1 MNYLKTALLAITIS
15 TLVLTGCANA
25 EAALPSGIY
34 VTNVQLNGQ
43 RDVLVIDWANN
54 WVAYLK
60 DGRNEACLTGR
71 LSLRE
76 DRVTCVFDERGM
88 ELSFLVLKDKALQYQ
103 GNKTGE
109 IYDLQMTRDMLSNPV
124 FEYSWMETAK
134 LKWKS
139 MVFNYG
145 RDLSKGSI
153 TGR

>member
-1 MNYLKTALLAITIS
+1 M
-15 TLVLTGCANA
+15 
-25 EAALPSGIY
+25 
-34 VTNVQLNGQ
+34 
-43 RDVLVIDWANN
+43 
-54 WVAYLK
+54 
-60 DGRNEACLTGR
+60 
-71 LSLRE
+71 
-76 DRVTCVFDERGM
+76 TCVFDERGM

-109 IYDLQMTRDMLSNPV
+109 IHDLGMTRDMLSNPV

-145 RDLSKGSI
+145 RDLSKGCI